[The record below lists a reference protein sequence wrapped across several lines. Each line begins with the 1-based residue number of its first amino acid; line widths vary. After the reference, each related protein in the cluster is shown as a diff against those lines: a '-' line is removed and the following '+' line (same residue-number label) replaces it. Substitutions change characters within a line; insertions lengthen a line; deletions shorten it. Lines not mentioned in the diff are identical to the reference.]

1 MKVWIDIDN
10 PPQVQYLLPF
20 KRAFEDAG
28 HTAAVTARDYGIT
41 AELLRGRG
49 VDHHLVGSEAGAG
62 RVRKATAAVRR
73 AYALTKLFRRGE
85 RPDLVVTASR
95 AAALAGRRF
104 GKPVFTFIDYEHVD
118 LTVPRRTGSYVV
130 FPEAIGAAVF
140 EAKGFDRRRL
150 IGYPGLKESITFA
163 DVDLGSVVPFDFAGA
178 ASGAPRLLFRPPAER
193 AHYYD
198 PESGDLAGALLGR
211 LAVREDVQLV
221 LTPRYAHQAEYVDS
235 YDWAQRP
242 IVLREPVPFVSLLSA
257 VDAVMSSG
265 GTMLREA
272 AYLGIPAYSIFRSQ
286 LGAVDR
292 YLQAAGRLQLVEHP
306 ADLDPIVFAPA
317 GPLAPA
323 VPPGRDVVDG
333 LVAKLVERS

>member
-28 HTAAVTARDYGIT
+28 HTAVVTARDYGIT
-41 AELLRGRG
+41 LQLLRERG
-49 VDHHLVGSEAGAG
+49 VEHRVVGGEAGAG
-62 RVRKATAAVRR
+62 RARKATAAIRR
-73 AYALTKLFRRGE
+73 AHTLTKLFSRDT

-104 GKPVFTFIDYEHVD
+104 GKPVFTFIDYEYVD

-130 FPEAIGAAVF
+130 FPDAIDPAVF
-140 EAKGFDRRRL
+140 EQKGFDPTRL
-150 IGYPGLKESITFA
+150 IGYSGLKESISFA
-163 DVDLGSVVPFDFAGA
+163 DVDLESIVPFDFGDA
-178 ASGAPRLLFRPPAER
+178 ATGAPRLLFRPPAER

-198 PESGDLAGALLGR
+198 PESGDLSGALLSA
-211 LAVREDVQLV
+211 LASRADVQLV
-221 LTPRYAHQAEYVDS
+221 LTPRYAHQAAYVDS
-235 YDWAQRP
+235 HEWAQQP

-272 AYLGIPAYSIFRSQ
+272 AYLGIPAYSIFRSE

-292 YLQAAGRLQLVEHP
+292 HLQVAGRLHFVER
-306 ADLDPIVFAPA
+306 ASDLDSIIFEPA
-317 GPLAPA
+317 GPLVPA
-323 VPPGRDVVDG
+323 FPPGRELVDQ
-333 LVAKLVERS
+333 LVAQMVARS